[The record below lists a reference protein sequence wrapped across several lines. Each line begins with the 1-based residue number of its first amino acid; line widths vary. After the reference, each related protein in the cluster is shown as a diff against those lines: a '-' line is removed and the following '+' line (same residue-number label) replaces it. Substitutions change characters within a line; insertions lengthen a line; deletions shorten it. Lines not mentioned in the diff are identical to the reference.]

1 MDDNSRSD
9 TAGASASGS
18 STAGR
23 PRPSDFDRSPDPAA
37 TTTDIKEKL
46 SDDLRSASSFARNE
60 LSGAS
65 EKVQATANDQKNV
78 IATKISGIASAIEKV
93 ADELEQGDNREVG
106 KVARSLGSGIKKF
119 TDEIQDRSLG
129 EIAGMAEDYG
139 RKQPLAFLGLAAI
152 AGLAASRF
160 LTASAHTTSS
170 DIAGSTKTNR
180 DGEPQPI
187 GLTPT
192 STPSHG
198 QPNTEGRVNG

>member
-1 MDDNSRSD
+1 MDDNNRID
-9 TAGASASGS
+9 PPGASASGS
-18 STAGR
+18 IAAGG
-23 PRPSDFDRSPDPAA
+23 PRPQDFDRSKESAA
-37 TTTDIKEKL
+37 TTTDIREKL
-46 SDDLRSASSFARNE
+46 SDDIRSASSFARNE

-78 IATKISGIASAIEKV
+78 IATRMSGIASAIEKV
-93 ADELEQGDNREVG
+93 AGELEQGDNREVG
-106 KVARSLGSGIKKF
+106 KVARSVGSGIKKF
-119 TDEIQDRSLG
+119 SDDIQDRSLG

-160 LTASAHTTSS
+160 LTASAQTTKA
-170 DIAGSTKTNR
+170 DIAGSAKTSR
-180 DGEPQPI
+180 DAEPQPI

-198 QPNTEGRVNG
+198 QPSTEGRING